1 MKEEIKEERV
11 KEDVRK
17 NVNKQA
23 AYIDGYCTG
32 LTLIIM
38 FIPWFS

>member
-32 LTLIIM
+32 LTLIIIM
-38 FIPWFS
+38 FIP